1 MLTDETEI
9 LLLKE
14 EIWTQL
20 RDAHYEAND
29 EAFFRLTE
37 NFASDRSDE
46 TVGDLILSLYD
57 FARANPDP
65 EKWLDGLAVNYEA
78 ADNLGENHLYQAQ
91 IKPTL
96 VEIAATAEHLLAA
109 AKQFADQSPLMEK
122 QQHSFKQR
130 FQVQEIQR
138 VLSTDDLSVLYDRLT
153 HLTFDRYPS
162 YRKEE
167 QKELSQEI
175 KPLRDDAKNY

>member
-1 MLTDETEI
+1 M
-9 LLLKE
+9 
-14 EIWTQL
+14 
-20 RDAHYEAND
+20 
-29 EAFFRLTE
+29 
-37 NFASDRSDE
+37 
-46 TVGDLILSLYD
+46 ILSLYD

-130 FQVQEIQR
+130 FLKSKKFNEFWQQTI
-138 VLSTDDLSVLYDRLT
+138 
-153 HLTFDRYPS
+153 YPS
-162 YRKEE
+162 YM
-167 QKELSQEI
+167 I
-175 KPLRDDAKNY
+175 A